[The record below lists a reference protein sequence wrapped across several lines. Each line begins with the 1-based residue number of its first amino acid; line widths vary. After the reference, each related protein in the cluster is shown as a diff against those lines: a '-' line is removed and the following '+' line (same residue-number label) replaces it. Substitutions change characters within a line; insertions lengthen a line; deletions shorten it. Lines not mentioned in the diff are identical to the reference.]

1 MKKIG
6 IIFKETSENRIR
18 TALKD
23 SNCFFVVKYSGV
35 ASPDLSGL
43 RTSLKSS
50 NASLFVV
57 KNSVARRALESSGH
71 KDTVK
76 NIEGPCGLVF
86 VQDEPVDAS
95 KVLYEFT
102 KKHKELILQGGFLKD
117 KVLEQKDIEELA
129 KLPSKEVMRAKL
141 VMTLNAPISGFVM
154 VLNNTLKKFV
164 ICIDKIREK
173 KATQEGGKNG

>member
-6 IIFKETSENRIR
+6 ILFKEASENRIKD
-18 TALKD
+18 ALKD
-23 SNCFFVVKYSGV
+23 ANCFFVVKHSGV
-35 ASPDLSGL
+35 SSPDLSNL

-50 NASLFVV
+50 KASLFVV
-57 KNSVARRALESSGH
+57 KNSVAKRALESSGL
-71 KDTVK
+71 KDMISNV
-76 NIEGPCGLVF
+76 EGPCGLVF
-86 VQDEPVDAS
+86 VQEEPVDAS
-95 KVLYEFT
+95 KVLYDFT
-102 KKHKELILQGGFLKD
+102 KKHKELVLQGGFLKD
-117 KVLEQKDIEELA
+117 KILEQKDIEELA
-129 KLPSKEVMRAKL
+129 KLPSKDAMRAKL